1 MPDFCLKGGKVL
13 RSIEI
18 PYGRGRQ
25 IFVNE
30 NALQAERF
38 IDKWLDIAKKNPP
51 QPRGDSAFQMW
62 WKNKNAELGKD
73 RRIAW

>member
-1 MPDFCLKGGKVL
+1 MDQPCPNDFAFGQAD
-13 RSIEI
+13 I
-18 PYGRGRQ
+18 
-25 IFVNE
+25 VNE

-73 RRIAW
+73 RRIALVKF

>member
-1 MPDFCLKGGKVL
+1 M